1 MHDRNAP
8 FAGLTVAALVAGISW
23 GATALAGDR
32 CVATDVMGGSIA
44 IRDQY
49 KTVISAI
56 EDGQEIVVQRYGEDD
71 HGKPWA
77 YVASAGGKRLGW
89 LYREFISCS

>member
-1 MHDRNAP
+1 MQERNIP
-8 FAGLTVAALVAGISW
+8 GAGLTVAALVAGISW

-32 CVATDVMGGSIA
+32 CVATDVMGASIA
-44 IRDQY
+44 IRDQH
-49 KTVISAI
+49 KTVIGAI

-77 YVASAGGKRLGW
+77 YVARTGGARLGW
-89 LYREFISCS
+89 VYREFISCS

>member
-1 MHDRNAP
+1 MRERYAP
-8 FAGLTVAALVAGISW
+8 FTGLTIAALVAGVAW

-32 CVATDVMGGSIA
+32 CVSTDVLGASIA
-44 IRDQY
+44 IRDQQ
-49 KTVISAI
+49 KSVIGAI
-56 EDGQEIVVQRYGEDD
+56 EDGKAIVVQRYGEDD

-89 LYREFISCS
+89 IYREFISCS